1 MSQTISAIT
10 GGGGVITGPSFPDE
24 ATEPPPKRS
33 GEPGQKRRHARF
45 RGAPR
50 GRAGAVEKNHYPDG
64 TVLTCVLIKFTRI
77 SVRRSPEARNI
88 CRGHFRRWISS
99 IARSVRR
106 RFSESRRSEIGKPS
120 CSSPS
125 FITSARSNPPPIR
138 SLRKGEIGRR
148 FYAVFAAFC
157 RPSWLTFAI
166 LRVSR
171 AMASFQR
178 DATKPQERRLRFCEH
193 GKLGGPT
200 SPAAD
205 PNPPACRCNN
215 GRLMRTR
222 SRTVPLLPD
231 SAFFLARGDAAVCP
245 TARGDSRNP

>member
-1 MSQTISAIT
+1 MLRSRN
-10 GGGGVITGPSFPDE
+10 PSLFF
-24 ATEPPPKRS
+24 TLFHH
-33 GEPGQKRRHARF
+33 QRRA
-45 RGAPR
+45 
-50 GRAGAVEKNHYPDG
+50 D
-64 TVLTCVLIKFTRI
+64 
-77 SVRRSPEARNI
+77 
-88 CRGHFRRWISS
+88 
-99 IARSVRR
+99 
-106 RFSESRRSEIGKPS
+106 
-120 CSSPS
+120 
-125 FITSARSNPPPIR
+125 PPPIR
-138 SLRKGEIGRR
+138 PLREVEIGRR
-148 FYAVFAAFC
+148 FYAVFAVSAAFR

-171 AMASFQR
+171 AIAGFQR

-231 SAFFLARGDAAVCP
+231 SAFFLARGVAAVCP
-245 TARGDSRNP
+245 TARRDSRNP